1 MPKEEEEKP
10 SKKKEKRKRKEK
22 KSREKKT
29 KDEAAKEGN
38 DMPKKQGAFGRFL
51 QFLLED
57 EEDLSDKNADGADD
71 GALLGTLS
79 DENREL
85 LDELNAED
93 KKKAKKKDK
102 KKKKKEEKNSKKKAK
117 EKKPPKPKKP
127 KKEKKPKAEEP
138 KVPEKR
144 ISRTKIV
151 FVVLFC
157 TSVAACII
165 VVNMFIPEYMQKQ
178 EARERYE
185 EKQYEKVY
193 DLLYGKELNEEES
206 ELLQK
211 SNIILQVRA
220 KLRSYENYSKLGMET
235 EALNALLEGV
245 ERYQLFRAEAQ
256 QYGVSDEVD
265 GVYAQILAQ
274 LSGNYGISE
283 AAAMEILAS
292 DDDLTY
298 SEILYGLINGT
309 AVEESEPEQPKVKQ
323 DVLPE
328 EEEIIERIDNPDTSE
343 PDAEGDL

>member
-1 MPKEEEEKP
+1 
-10 SKKKEKRKRKEK
+10 
-22 KSREKKT
+22 
-29 KDEAAKEGN
+29 
-38 DMPKKQGAFGRFL
+38 
-51 QFLLED
+51 
-57 EEDLSDKNADGADD
+57 
-71 GALLGTLS
+71 
-79 DENREL
+79 
-85 LDELNAED
+85 
-93 KKKAKKKDK
+93 
-102 KKKKKEEKNSKKKAK
+102 
-117 EKKPPKPKKP
+117 
-127 KKEKKPKAEEP
+127 
-138 KVPEKR
+138 
-144 ISRTKIV
+144 
-151 FVVLFC
+151 
-157 TSVAACII
+157 
-165 VVNMFIPEYMQKQ
+165 MFIPEYMQKQ

-235 EALNALLEGV
+235 EALNALLEGVERYGAALRQRAKEKRV